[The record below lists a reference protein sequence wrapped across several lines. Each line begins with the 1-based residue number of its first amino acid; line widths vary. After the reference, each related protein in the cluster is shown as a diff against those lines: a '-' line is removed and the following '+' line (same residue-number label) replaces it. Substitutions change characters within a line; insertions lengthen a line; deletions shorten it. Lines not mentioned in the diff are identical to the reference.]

1 MENNKQQRQIVGIL
15 RGVTPPE
22 IENIAAALLAAGI
35 TKIEVPL
42 NSPNA
47 YESIEI
53 LVEYCGKK
61 ALVGAGTVL
70 NVNQVV
76 QLAQLGAGVIVSP
89 NINRDVIQKTKQ
101 LGMLSYPGVMTA
113 TECFAAI
120 DAGADGL
127 KIFPANIIG
136 AAGISALKAVL
147 PKDIPVLAVGGVD
160 LGALNEW
167 AQAGVSGFGLGSLLY
182 KPGRSAVDVEAIA
195 KRFVTEFDKLNWRL
209 A

>member
-1 MENNKQQRQIVGIL
+1 MKKHREIVGIL

-22 IENIAAALLAAGI
+22 VENIAAGLMAVGI

-47 YESIEI
+47 FESIDI
-53 LVEYCGKK
+53 LVKYCGTE

-70 NVNQVV
+70 NVGQVV
-76 QLAQLGAGVIVSP
+76 QLAQIGAGVIISP
-89 NINRDVIQKTKQ
+89 NTNHDVIKKTKQ

-120 DAGADGL
+120 EAGADAL

-147 PKDIPVLAVGGVD
+147 PKDLPVLAVGGVE
-160 LGALNEW
+160 LGALSGW
-167 AQAGVSGFGLGSLLY
+167 AKAGVSGFGLGSLLY
-182 KPGRSAVDVEAIA
+182 KPGRSAVDVEAVA
-195 KRFVTEFDKLNWRL
+195 KLLVAEFDKINWSSK
-209 A
+209 